1 MKNSFKLPN
10 PLSLNSGIG
19 LVNPAGIVSS
29 AKLKRAIKIIKGA
42 GFKRIFYNKKLKP
55 YRFFSGSDN
64 KRIEDFNLILQEK
77 NINLIFSI
85 RGGYG
90 SIRIIEGVDFE
101 EIIKKKII
109 FCGYSDISIFHSTL
123 FKMRKLI
130 TFYGPMPGVDFTMK
144 SKLKVKKLFSIFSNL
159 GSQNLTYK
167 IDNPNVPNFKP
178 VTGTAF
184 ANCLSILQ
192 TSIGTRYQ
200 PNLEGTILFLED
212 INEEPYSIERMLMH
226 LYHSK
231 LLKGV
236 KLIVFNLKGPGERS
250 VELKETLLDFEQI
263 AGIHVLTGFKFGH
276 KNPFNLI
283 PIGANC
289 TVINKGNK
297 IIIDFNLRNEGVK

>member
-1 MKNSFKLPN
+1 MMQNLFKLPN
-10 PLSLNSGIG
+10 PLSLNSVIG

-29 AKLKRAIKIIKGA
+29 AKLKSSIKLIKDA
-42 GFKRIFYNKKLKP
+42 GFKKIFYNKKLKP

-64 KRIEDFNLILQEK
+64 KRAEDFNLIIKQK
-77 NINLIFSI
+77 DINLIFSI

-90 SIRIIEGVDFE
+90 SIRIIKDVTFE

-109 FCGYSDISIFHSTL
+109 FCGYSDVSIFHSAL

-130 TFYGPMPGVDFTMK
+130 TFYGPMPGVDFT
-144 SKLKVKKLFSIFSNL
+144 VKNKFKILKLFNIFNNL

-167 IDNPNVPNFKP
+167 IDNSKIPNFKP
-178 VTGTAF
+178 VTGVAF

-192 TSIGTRYQ
+192 TSIGTKYQ

-212 INEEPYSIERMLMH
+212 VNEEPYSIERMLMH

-236 KLIVFNLKGPGERS
+236 KLILFSLKGPGERS
-250 VELKETLLDFEQI
+250 NELKETLMDFEQI
-263 AGIHVLTGFKFGH
+263 AGIQVLTGFNFGH

-289 TVINKGNK
+289 SVMCKGKKTFIN
-297 IIIDFNLRNEGVK
+297 FNLRN

>member
-29 AKLKRAIKIIKGA
+29 SKLKRAIKLIKEA
-42 GFKRIFYNKKLKP
+42 GFKKVIHNKKLKP
-55 YRFFSGSDN
+55 FRFFSGSDN
-64 KRIEDFNLILQEK
+64 KRAEDFNLVLK
-77 NINLIFSI
+77 KKDVNLIFSI

-90 SIRIIEGVDFE
+90 SIRIIKDVAFE

-109 FCGYSDISIFHSTL
+109 FCGYSDVSIFHSAL
-123 FKMRKLI
+123 FKTGKLI
-130 TFYGPMPGVDFTMK
+130 TFYGPMPGVDFTVK
-144 SKLKVKKLFSIFSNL
+144 SKFKINKLFNIFSNL
-159 GSQNLTYK
+159 GSRNLTYK
-167 IDNPNVPNFKP
+167 ISNSKVLNFKP
-178 VTGTAF
+178 VSGIAF

-192 TSIGTRYQ
+192 TSIGTQYQ

-212 INEEPYSIERMLMH
+212 VNEETYSIERMLMH

-231 LLKGV
+231 ILNKV
-236 KLIVFNLKGPGERS
+236 KLVIFSLKGPGERS
-250 VELKETLLDFEQI
+250 AELKETLMDFEQI
-263 AGIHVLTGFKFGH
+263 AGIQVLTGFNFGH

-289 TVINKGNK
+289 SVMNHDNK
-297 IIIDFNLRNEGVK
+297 IVIDFNLIN